1 MFKLNRAE
9 LKKIFL
15 RPAVYVMLFVL
26 AAALVIAT
34 FLYSPM
40 PRTNPTTNFGGAN
53 QTIAMAFSAFKTS
66 TSLDGKLALDESLE
80 DAKAQI
86 QNFAGHESLQGKL
99 EEKFNEIKHTL
110 IYNNGDAEETFA
122 SALWDYSAL
131 QTTENKTVLLDETA
145 ALATLAEE
153 IYNICKNQISVAT
166 IDMYITTENLG
177 VLKSYAERLYLAIP
191 PVDELTE
198 FTKEALVAFADN
210 IKNNYVPETEIE
222 IISSAK
228 PIEIQAEKVTEILDK
243 YYVPVAYSAG
253 SESVLTQ
260 IYEEIETFVADNA
273 YDQSADKTAEFN
285 ALTTKYKLAAKNSV
299 SLLQN
304 AFTLEKSGGLS
315 DVELKNFIGFESFNS
330 YTLTEQVTIGQFVLD
345 NQMFAPNYL
354 TSLGFNETSGF
365 APSAFDFCIY
375 AMQILAVILAVFA
388 IFFMSSSMAGDF
400 QNGTIKM
407 IAARPISRGKIVAGK
422 TLASINFTL
431 IFAIFSLVASL
442 VVGYALYGF
451 GEGQVLAVF
460 NATTAFM
467 VHPAVLVGIY
477 FVCMM
482 LGIIFFICL
491 ANLLAVIFRSSVF
504 ALFVTLIMFVAS
516 IILKALFAGASW
528 FMYTPFAYLDLF
540 GYLGGATAT
549 GGFLSFMVPLGANAF
564 IAIGVL
570 LGMIILIDII
580 SKLIFKAR
588 DIT

>member
-1 MFKLNRAE
+1 MKD
-9 LKKIFL
+9 
-15 RPAVYVMLFVL
+15 
-26 AAALVIAT
+26 
-34 FLYSPM
+34 
-40 PRTNPTTNFGGAN
+40 
-53 QTIAMAFSAFKTS
+53 AF
-66 TSLDGKLALDESLE
+66 
-80 DAKAQI
+80 
-86 QNFAGHESLQGKL
+86 
-99 EEKFNEIKHTL
+99 
-110 IYNNGDAEETFA
+110 
-122 SALWDYSAL
+122 
-131 QTTENKTVLLDETA
+131 
-145 ALATLAEE
+145 
-153 IYNICKNQISVAT
+153 
-166 IDMYITTENLG
+166 
-177 VLKSYAERLYLAIP
+177 
-191 PVDELTE
+191 
-198 FTKEALVAFADN
+198 
-210 IKNNYVPETEIE
+210 
-222 IISSAK
+222 
-228 PIEIQAEKVTEILDK
+228 
-243 YYVPVAYSAG
+243 
-253 SESVLTQ
+253 
-260 IYEEIETFVADNA
+260 
-273 YDQSADKTAEFN
+273 
-285 ALTTKYKLAAKNSV
+285 
-299 SLLQN
+299 LQN

-540 GYLGGATAT
+540 GYLGGATET